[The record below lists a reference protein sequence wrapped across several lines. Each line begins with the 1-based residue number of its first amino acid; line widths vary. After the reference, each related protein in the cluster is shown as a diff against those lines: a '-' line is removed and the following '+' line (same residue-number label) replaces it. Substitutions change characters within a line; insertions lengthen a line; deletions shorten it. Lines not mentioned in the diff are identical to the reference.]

1 MPLTDEQVALAVDGA
16 AAAIGLHLDAA
27 HRPGV
32 LRYYALAASMAE
44 LVMDGP
50 LGLADEPAPVFVPVS
65 PRSGTALASSEPAA

>member
-1 MPLTDEQVALAVDGA
+1 MP
-16 AAAIGLHLDAA
+16 A

-44 LVMDGP
+44 LVMDAP

-65 PRSGTALASSEPAA
+65 PAGSAVPGPAEAAA